1 MEYLEEIDGETI
13 LKEFPE
19 KYNADNKVLVDE
31 INRLNDIITAKDVEI
46 QKIKSDFS
54 SALNALR
61 AEYTQM
67 FSQLNN

>member
-31 INRLNDIITAKDVEI
+31 INRLNDIITAKDAEI

-61 AEYTQM
+61 AEYIQM
-67 FSQLNN
+67 FNQLNN